1 MNTTLKI
8 FLTLMILNLSV
19 GLAQDTQQIQLTP
32 RVARLVV
39 TDLIEGDSAK
49 EQIKVLAK
57 EADLL
62 SKQISVKDSI
72 IFKKDNII
80 LNYEE
85 IIGSKTEQL
94 QLQQELSSKLKKDLK
109 KQKFKTKMFAGG
121 GIILAL
127 GVAQL
132 IK

>member
-8 FLTLMILNLSV
+8 FLSLMILNLSV

-32 RVARLVV
+32 QVARLVV

-49 EQIKVLAK
+49 DQLKALSK

-62 SKQISVKDSI
+62 YSQIILKDSI
-72 IFKKDNII
+72 ISKKDKMI

-85 IIGSKTEQL
+85 IIGSKSKQL
-94 QLQQELSSKLKKDLK
+94 QLQQELTNKLKLDLK
-109 KQKFKTKMFAGG
+109 KTQLKNKLTVGAG
-121 GIILAL
+121 IAL
-127 GVAQL
+127 VIGAITVL
-132 IK
+132 

>member
-8 FLTLMILNLSV
+8 FLSLMILNLSV

-32 RVARLVV
+32 QVARLVV

-49 EQIKVLAK
+49 EQLKALSK

-62 SKQISVKDSI
+62 YSQIVLKDSI
-72 IFKKDNII
+72 ISKKDKMI

-85 IIGSKTEQL
+85 IIGSKSKQL
-94 QLQQELSSKLKKDLK
+94 QLQQELTNKLKLDLK
-109 KQKFKTKMFAGG
+109 KTQLKNKLTVGAG
-121 GIILAL
+121 IAL
-127 GVAQL
+127 VIGAITVL
-132 IK
+132 

>member
-8 FLTLMILNLSV
+8 FLSLMILNLSV

-32 RVARLVV
+32 QVARLVV

-49 EQIKVLAK
+49 DQLKALSK

-62 SKQISVKDSI
+62 YSQIILKDSI
-72 IFKKDNII
+72 IFKKDKMI

-85 IIGSKTEQL
+85 IIGSKSKQL
-94 QLQQELSSKLKKDLK
+94 QLQQELTNKLKLDLK
-109 KQKFKTKMFAGG
+109 KTQLKNKLTVGAG
-121 GIILAL
+121 IAL
-127 GVAQL
+127 VIGAITVL
-132 IK
+132 

>member
-8 FLTLMILNLSV
+8 FLSLMILNLSV

-32 RVARLVV
+32 QVARLVV

-49 EQIKVLAK
+49 EQLKALAK

-62 SKQISVKDSI
+62 YSQIVLKDSI
-72 IFKKDNII
+72 ISKKDKMI

-85 IIGSKTEQL
+85 IIGSKSKQL
-94 QLQQELSSKLKKDLK
+94 QLQQELTNKLKLDLK
-109 KQKFKTKMFAGG
+109 KTQLKNKLTVGAG
-121 GIILAL
+121 IAL
-127 GVAQL
+127 VIGAITVL
-132 IK
+132 